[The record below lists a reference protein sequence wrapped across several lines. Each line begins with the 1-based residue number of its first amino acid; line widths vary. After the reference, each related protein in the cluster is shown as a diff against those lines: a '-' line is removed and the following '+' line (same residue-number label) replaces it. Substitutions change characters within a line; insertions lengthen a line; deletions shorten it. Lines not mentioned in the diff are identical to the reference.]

1 MSRVAITLVS
11 MLVLLELAS
20 YGFGSTGTLSIDLIG
35 SKTNNTTIISKYGEP
50 VNLEIIGSAASN
62 IQINYPEENAN
73 DIHICDACG
82 QEKRY
87 ITPWDDF
94 RRPLCYPWSSYI
106 PTRYNRLFFKD
117 QGYFGVTP
125 KVLTLGEVVNS

>member
-1 MSRVAITLVS
+1 
-11 MLVLLELAS
+11 MLVLLGLAS
-20 YGFGSTGTLSIDLIG
+20 YGFGSTGSVSVDIIG
-35 SKTNNTTIISKYGEP
+35 SKANNTTIVSQYGEP

-62 IQINYPEENAN
+62 IKIVYPEEKAN
-73 DIHICDACG
+73 DIQICDTCG

-94 RRPLCYPWSSYI
+94 RKPLCYPWSSYI

>member
-1 MSRVAITLVS
+1 MRVAITLVS
-11 MLVLLELAS
+11 MLVLLGLAS
-20 YGFGSTGTLSIDLIG
+20 YGFGSTGSVSVDIIG
-35 SKTNNTTIISKYGEP
+35 SKANNTTIVSQYGEP

-62 IQINYPEENAN
+62 IKIVYPEEKAN
-73 DIHICDACG
+73 DIQICDACG

-117 QGYFGVTP
+117 QGYSGVKP
-125 KVLTLGEVVNS
+125 KVLTLGGMAGS